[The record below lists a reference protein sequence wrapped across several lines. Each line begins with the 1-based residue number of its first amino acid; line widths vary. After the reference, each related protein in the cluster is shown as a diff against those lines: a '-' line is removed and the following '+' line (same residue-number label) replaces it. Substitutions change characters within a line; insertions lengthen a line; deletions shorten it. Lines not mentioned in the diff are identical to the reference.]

1 MPARVQP
8 KIRPEQVIEG
18 VSAQRRPAPLPAPP
32 RRSPGRALSRRGRE
46 GWKPSSRHLL
56 KPPPHPRSL
65 RAAERVFQPRGR
77 LCARGRLRAAAGAG
91 LLGGGAHGAQ
101 AAHRLLPRL
110 SAPGRQPQ
118 KARFP
123 SLFLSLSHYLALG
136 ARGPPKREAA
146 RWEGETAFARSTK
159 ALVKLAQVGQ
169 QILKQVVPNMRRYGK
184 WAVVTGATANSKASS
199 TKHAQVWQV
208 GGGVPARQQIL
219 KQVVQNKTQ
228 VWQVGG
234 GVPARQ
240 QILKQ
245 VVQNMR
251 RYGKWAVVTGATD
264 GIGKALAEA
273 SCLSFFPCPFPRP
286 FPAPFP
292 FSLSLHF
299 PAPLSCCRATDGIGK
314 ALAEARF
321 PAACFAFFS
330 AAFSL
335 FSFPLSCCR
344 APPVSTSRL
353 APILSCFDVEMCPA
367 HD

>member
-199 TKHAQVWQV
+199 TKQNAGMASGRWCTGATANTKASSTKHAQVWQV
-208 GGGVPARQQIL
+208 GGGDWRDRRHRQGP
-219 KQVVQNKTQ
+219 
-228 VWQVGG
+228 GG
-234 GVPARQ
+234 GELPFFFPLPFPSA
-240 QILKQ
+240 
-245 VVQNMR
+245 
-251 RYGKWAVVTGATD
+251 
-264 GIGKALAEA
+264 
-273 SCLSFFPCPFPRP
+273 FPCPLPFLP
-286 FPAPFP
+286 FPSFSRPPLLLPRDRRHRQGPRGGEVPCRLFCFFFCCLFP
-292 FSLSLHF
+292 FL
-299 PAPLSCCRATDGIGK
+299 
-314 ALAEARF
+314 
-321 PAACFAFFS
+321 FS
-330 AAFSL
+330 AL
-335 FSFPLSCCR
+335 LLPC
-344 APPVSTSRL
+344 STRFHVASR
-353 APILSCFDVEMCPA
+353 PDFVVFRR
-367 HD
+367 